1 MWRRTFMFSL
11 LLMSLGLQTTTL
23 QRALREIGDLMK
35 SLLEEEVVGLLGRI
49 GGMVNDANDSY
60 KLNVGRKLIPDPVI
74 CYAGWC
80 RQSSVQVRLETTN
93 SHGAAGLLTCFI
105 GFVSDR
111 HKIYTRDRS

>member
-1 MWRRTFMFSL
+1 MWRRTFIFSL

-49 GGMVNDANDSY
+49 GGMVNDANDSC
-60 KLNVGRKLIPDPVI
+60 KLNVAQKLITDPVI
-74 CYAGWC
+74 YYAGWC
-80 RQSSVQVRLETTN
+80 GQSSVQVRLETTN

-111 HKIYTRDRS
+111 HKIYTRDR